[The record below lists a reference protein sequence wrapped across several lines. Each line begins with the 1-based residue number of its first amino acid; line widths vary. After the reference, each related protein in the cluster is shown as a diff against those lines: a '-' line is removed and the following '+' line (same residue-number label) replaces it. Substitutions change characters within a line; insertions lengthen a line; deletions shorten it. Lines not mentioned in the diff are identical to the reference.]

1 MRLNDSADENKD
13 RQDAFTEVKKTDQC
27 LSQGGENL
35 NKGEENP
42 ALCV

>member
-1 MRLNDSADENKD
+1 MCLNDSAAENKN
-13 RQDAFTEVKKTDQC
+13 RQDALTEVKKTDQS